1 MAILN
6 FPADPQQDDQYT
18 GDNGTTYIYDG
29 VKWIGRASGTAGT
42 NSIQNSGFVV
52 QVDSDGDLVTPTF
65 TIPNTA
71 GTSGQVLKW
80 PGSGST
86 LTWGADSSTSNKLV
100 NGLKE
105 AVLNSDGS
113 ITFPTLTTLDW
124 DRRDL
129 VGPTLQMGND
139 PTVSDA
145 VITGPAPNL
154 TNPNAVRLIIQGQE
168 GFGLDQSGGAEG
180 GDVYI
185 WAGHGGEGDSY
196 SGNGG
201 DVKLRGGI
209 GGLNGGYIRLES
221 GNANAPNGNGGF
233 LDLNAGDA
241 PNTGGNGGNVNIRAG
256 EGAQQDGQVS
266 ITGYQTTINTDGG
279 TWNFD
284 NNGSLSSPN
293 GYTLNRGHQT
303 YFAAGAPPTV
313 VYTSQDGTIGAIKA
327 MIKVVDAKP
336 NEPNG
341 DYDVDTQVCEILV
354 TVKRRYINGVS
365 EPISTPVAS
374 VYGVTHTSTLPLA
387 TFTVNFVANM
397 SVGPGMTRDVVQILA
412 EPTAAA
418 TGSIWVTVAATEMT
432 ND

>member
-1 MAILN
+1 MTVLT
-6 FPADPQQDDQYT
+6 FPTNPQSGQQY
-18 GDNGTTYIYDG
+18 DAPNEIQYVFDG
-29 VKWIGRASGTAGT
+29 VKWTVLTVASTSAAVT
-42 NSIQNSGFVV
+42 DAVQDRVAPMFVT
-52 QVDSDGDLVTPTF
+52 GDHTGITF
-65 TIPNTA
+65 TYNAATNVISADVTA
-71 GTSGQVLKW
+71 
-80 PGSGST
+80 
-86 LTWGADSSTSNKLV
+86 V
-100 NGLKE
+100 NGDSLINGLNE
-105 AVLNSDGS
+105 FVLNSDGS
-113 ITFPTLTTLDW
+113 ITLPTLTTLDW

-154 TNPNAVRLIIQGQE
+154 ANPDAVRLIIQGQQ
-168 GFGLDQSGGAEG
+168 GFELPQAGGAEG

-185 WAGHGGEGDSY
+185 WAGHGGEGNDF

-209 GGLNGGYIRLES
+209 GGTNGGYIRLES
-221 GNANAPNGNGGF
+221 GDANAPNGNGGF
-233 LDLNAGDA
+233 LDLNAGNA
-241 PNTGGNGGNVNIRAG
+241 PNTGGSGGNVNIRAG
-256 EGAQQDGQVS
+256 TGAGNDGQVS
-266 ITGYQTTINTDGG
+266 ITGITTINTDGG

-293 GYTLNRGHQT
+293 GYTLNRGQQT
-303 YFAAGAPPTV
+303 YFAAGALPTV

-327 MIKVVDAKP
+327 MIKVVDSKP
-336 NEPNG
+336 ADLNG
-341 DYDVDTQVCEILV
+341 DTDVDTQVCEILV
-354 TVKRRYINGVS
+354 TVKRRFINGIG

-387 TFTVNFVANM
+387 TFTVNFIANM

-418 TGSIWVTVAATEMT
+418 TGNIWVTVAATEMT

>member
-1 MAILN
+1 MTVLT
-6 FPADPQQDDQYT
+6 FPSNPTNGQQYAAPNGIQYVF
-18 GDNGTTYIYDG
+18 DG
-29 VKWIGRASGTAGT
+29 VKWIVETTSSSSEAVS
-42 NSIQNSGFVV
+42 NSTQDRVAPMFV
-52 QVDSDGDLVTPTF
+52 DGDNTGITFSYNAATNVMSAEVTAV
-65 TIPNTA
+65 N
-71 GTSGQVLKW
+71 G
-80 PGSGST
+80 
-86 LTWGADSSTSNKLV
+86 DNLV
-100 NGLKE
+100 NGLNE
-105 AVLNSDGS
+105 FVLNSDGS
-113 ITFPTLTTLDW
+113 ITLPTLTTLDW

-145 VITGPAPNL
+145 VITGPTPNL
-154 TNPNAVRLIIQGQE
+154 ANPNAVRLIIQGQE
-168 GFGLDQSGGAEG
+168 GFELPQAGGAEG

-185 WAGHGGEGDSY
+185 WAGHGGEGNSY

-256 EGAQQDGQVS
+256 TGVGNDGQVN
-266 ITGYQTTINTDGG
+266 ITGITNINTDGG

-284 NNGSLSSPN
+284 NNGSLASPN
-293 GYTLNRGHQT
+293 GYTLNRGQQT
-303 YFAAGAPPTV
+303 YFAAGDPPTV

-336 NEPNG
+336 ADLNG
-341 DYDVDTQVCEILV
+341 DNDVDTQVCEILV
-354 TVKRRYINGVS
+354 TVKRRYINGVG

-387 TFTVNFVANM
+387 TFTVNFIANM

-418 TGSIWVTVAATEMT
+418 TGNVWVTVAATEMT